1 MGGDTLPF
9 RKVVVTSEGEGDRY
23 VSAGES
29 LLGRTEVKAVDVWS
43 VEEPLSSMPSQPC
56 PLVEVPQTEQQIP
69 SFRMRIIIDSKHLAG
84 CLDKWGHSQNAI
96 RVGSE

>member
-1 MGGDTLPF
+1 MFSGRYVLGEVEE
-9 RKVVVTSEGEGDRY
+9 KVGY

-56 PLVEVPQTEQQIP
+56 PLVETNGVIHRMP
-69 SFRMRIIIDSKHLAG
+69 SELALNKKTLLYSSAG
-84 CLDKWGHSQNAI
+84 W
-96 RVGSE
+96 V